1 MLTFVGGH
9 QSREGA
15 LRPHASF
22 FGDKIPGGLM
32 ARSGADGIS
41 STERFALVQSMK
53 VANAAIQGPAAL
65 VASVPG
71 LILDAAQ
78 FLLQAGFAKYCE
90 KWEGPIK
97 ATFIGESFTRQGE
110 PFFDYTI
117 ELEGKVMLLYGKSA
131 PAGAPVKLKGYIDGT
146 GRFDVRD
153 NPKPI
158 VRLVPGQVLFHR
170 VTSPPGGSYWDD
182 LGMATRSMLPY
193 GFRVPVTGIM
203 AGDSILLTVEAAA
216 NDFSDGSRASPPG
229 FILPLGAP
237 VPQVLNVPMS
247 LQKAQP
253 IIERVV
259 RRHPVLKIAHRGS
272 DDGAGTFSRDTTN
285 ADKTRQVRTTDDQ
298 GVQPRLRSF
307 RSPREEAVTVRA
319 RPVGVVHRA
328 AVPAGARCTDFPDRI
343 RQGHAAG
350 VRELAGTG
358 ADYEA
363 ILTILRSD
371 SAEGQCDSPGTGARR
386 AEWKFTSAWY
396 RRVNGVSLLLLL
408 RLRERRAPVPW
419 HDPAMLSTALL
430 RDIKVADP
438 PTPWS

>member
-1 MLTFVGGH
+1 MTKGFDARGKIAKAIPEWDDYTGKLAKWENDADAARQKLEAAAKPTAAATEACSDLDRYNEMLTFTSEAINLVK
-9 QSREGA
+9 A
-15 LRPHASF
+15 PFDLTASF
-22 FGDKIPGGLM
+22 FSDKIPGGLM

-216 NDFSDGSRASPPG
+216 NDFSDVIKGISTWV
-229 FILPLGAP
+229 ILPLGSP

-259 RRHPVLKIAHRGS
+259 RRHPVLKIATSGKVMT
-272 DDGAGTFSRDTTN
+272 AQGTFSRDTTN
-285 ADKTRQVRTTDDQ
+285 ADKTARVRTT
-298 GVQPRLRSF
+298 
-307 RSPREEAVTVRA
+307 
-319 RPVGVVHRA
+319 
-328 AVPAGARCTDFPDRI
+328 
-343 RQGHAAG
+343 
-350 VRELAGTG
+350 
-358 ADYEA
+358 
-363 ILTILRSD
+363 LTIK
-371 SAEGQCDSPGTGARR
+371 ACNPGC
-386 AEWKFTSAWY
+386 
-396 RRVNGVSLLLLL
+396 
-408 RLRERRAPVPW
+408 VPL
-419 HDPAMLSTALL
+419 PL
-430 RDIKVADP
+430 
-438 PTPWS
+438 TPGKKP